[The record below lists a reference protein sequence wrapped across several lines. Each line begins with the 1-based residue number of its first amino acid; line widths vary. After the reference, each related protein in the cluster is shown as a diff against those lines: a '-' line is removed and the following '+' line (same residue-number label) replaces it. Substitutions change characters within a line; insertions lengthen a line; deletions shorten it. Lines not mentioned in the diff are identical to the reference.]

1 MQNMRAGV
9 KAYQKKLRALGAK
22 KVGVYIAHH
31 LYRKF
36 NIDLKDFDAVWLP
49 HYGKND
55 GTVNSKP
62 SFSCDLHQYTDRGR
76 LRGYNGYLDLNR
88 IVSNRTL
95 TYFTSS
101 SQSSSL
107 NKHIPTS
114 KIITYI
120 VKRGDTLSHIAKR
133 FNTTI
138 NDLVKI
144 NQIKIPNKIYV
155 GQKQTIMKTTSD
167 KR

>member
-1 MQNMRAGV
+1 MRAGV

-88 IVSNRTL
+88 IVSNKTL
-95 TYFTSS
+95 SYFTSC

-114 KIITYI
+114 KMITYI

-144 NQIKIPNKIYV
+144 NQIKNPNKIYV
-155 GQKQTIMKTTSD
+155 GQKLTIMKTTSD